1 MKSSPAAQNPVG
13 THAAAL
19 GGIAPGPQRPVQQC
33 MYHMHYSIIKT
44 RPQLRCY
51 MQLLITAGHIRV
63 HEQLRR
69 LQLAIMSVQ
78 ELRKLLLEH
87 LPLLCIAH

>member
-1 MKSSPAAQNPVG
+1 MNCSS
-13 THAAAL
+13 T
-19 GGIAPGPQRPVQQC
+19 
-33 MYHMHYSIIKT
+33 KT
-44 RPQLRCY
+44 RRQVRCY